1 MSHPLAQYA
10 VSANCCVQQKKNADL
25 GSMSQCLWLCADK
38 KHESPRQLL
47 HDCWWTGVLW
57 VVRWLIVVFD
67 GNSCGYSVGLGLM
80 IDDRSWLMVG
90 FDDSSCGI
98 VWVRVDWW
106 LALMI
111 TAVGQLSKNDWQLT
125 GVTWLMGTG
134 GRVGLLIVCR
144 RPINIY
150 LLSCPVAPTR
160 VQETGVWGR
169 VFPSPTGKGSGE
181 WANFCFVI

>member
-1 MSHPLAQYA
+1 MSHLLGEYA
-10 VSANCCVQQKKNADL
+10 VSANCCVQQKVADI
-25 GSMSQCLWLCADK
+25 SISQGLWLCCWD

-67 GNSCGYSVGLGLM
+67 GNSCGYSVGLGLI

-106 LALMI
+106 RALMI
-111 TAVGQLSKNDWQLT
+111 TAVGQLSRMIDSWQVWRDWWGQVV
-125 GVTWLMGTG
+125 GV
-134 GRVGLLIVCR
+134 
-144 RPINIY
+144 IN
-150 LLSCPVAPTR
+150 SMS
-160 VQETGVWGR
+160 
-169 VFPSPTGKGSGE
+169 PSSPKSTTVHPPKCQKAKTIS
-181 WANFCFVI
+181 

>member
-1 MSHPLAQYA
+1 MTLQTEFSRKVDDLGMSHLLAEYD
-10 VSANCCVQQKKNADL
+10 VSANCCVQQKKCRPRQHESVSVA
-25 GSMSQCLWLCADK
+25 LCWD

-106 LALMI
+106 RALMI

-134 GRVGLLIVCR
+134 G
-144 RPINIY
+144 Y
-150 LLSCPVAPTR
+150 
-160 VQETGVWGR
+160 
-169 VFPSPTGKGSGE
+169 GSF
-181 WANFCFVI
+181 N